1 MYPLKFHPIVKDKIW
16 GGHKLRALY
25 GKPVP
30 ENVRIGEAYAIKR
43 SENFAAW
50 TNYLGNSV
58 GTYGMGR
65 ALVSLYER
73 DVDYSRAN
81 EVVTATFSR
90 VRDLVTTVAGATR
103 PMASYED
110 ASDLAA

>member
-1 MYPLKFHPIVKDKIW
+1 MLAGGLVILRGHPLRSSKQTPHIGFAVK
-16 GGHKLRALY
+16 ALT
-25 GKPVP
+25 
-30 ENVRIGEAYAIKR
+30 
-43 SENFAAW
+43 AAA
-50 TNYLGNSV
+50 

-103 PMASYED
+103 PMASYQD
-110 ASDLAA
+110 ASDIAA

>member
-1 MYPLKFHPIVKDKIW
+1 
-16 GGHKLRALY
+16 
-25 GKPVP
+25 
-30 ENVRIGEAYAIKR
+30 
-43 SENFAAW
+43 
-50 TNYLGNSV
+50 
-58 GTYGMGR
+58 MGR

-81 EVVTATFSR
+81 EVAAATFSR

-103 PMASYED
+103 PMGPFED